1 MTTRL
6 RPFAGLGLAHL
17 VSTLAVCGVAAL
29 IVPPASVTSLTMDES
44 AIAAAS
50 IQTPPGHGWTADV
63 LTPDAPDSDDDDGGD
78 YAPAAAAVVPATH
91 TAAETFDR
99 SWILEHLIVTSRAS
113 HVIEGHAL
121 RGPPVE
127 DDDSSDADRD
137 DDDDDD
143 DDDTL
148 RTERRGSAAPA
159 NVNLVAATDEDDD
172 RPIYTRP
179 TLDANLPISFVFDV
193 QSLRAPPR

>member
-1 MTTRL
+1 
-6 RPFAGLGLAHL
+6 L

-50 IQTPPGHGWTADV
+50 SQTLPGHGWTADV
-63 LTPDAPDSDDDDGGD
+63 LAPDVPDTDDDDGGD
-78 YAPAAAAVVPATH
+78 DAPAPSAVVPSAH
-91 TAAETFDR
+91 SASHRFDR
-99 SWILEHLIVTSRAS
+99 SWLLEHLVVISRAS
-113 HVIEGHAL
+113 HVLEGHAL

-148 RTERRGSAAPA
+148 RTERSGAAPA
-159 NVNLVAATDEDDD
+159 NADLVAATDEHDD
-172 RPIYTRP
+172 RPIYTLP
-179 TLDANLPISFVFDV
+179 ILDAHLPISFVFDV